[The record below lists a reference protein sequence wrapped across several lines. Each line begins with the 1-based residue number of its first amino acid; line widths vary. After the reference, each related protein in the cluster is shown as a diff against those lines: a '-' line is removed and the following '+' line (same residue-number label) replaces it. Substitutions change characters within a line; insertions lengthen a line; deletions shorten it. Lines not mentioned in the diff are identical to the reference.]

1 MILDFETFRVD
12 FDSRQVFRGAE
23 EVHLTPKA
31 MQLLQA
37 LIEAR
42 PKALARTE
50 IFEQLWPDTF
60 VADSNLATIVNEIR
74 RALGDDAH
82 SPRYVRTVHGFGYAF
97 CGEPSSEAA
106 APRGAALARLVWDG
120 GDEPLFS
127 GRNVIGRD
135 AGARVRIDDRTIS
148 RHHAAIVIQP
158 GTTMLEDLNSKNGT
172 YCDGIRVSTPVRLS
186 DGSVVEV
193 GSVKTIYREISGLST
208 TTHLR
213 D

>member
-1 MILDFETFRVD
+1 MMIDFETFRVD
-12 FDSRQVFRGAE
+12 FDRRQLFRGDE
-23 EVHLTPKA
+23 EVHLAPKA

-42 PKALARTE
+42 PRALARTE

-60 VADSNLATIVNEIR
+60 VADSNLATVVNEIR

-97 CGEPSSEAA
+97 CGEPSPEN
-106 APRGAALARLVWDG
+106 PRPQGAALARLVWDG
-120 GDEPLFS
+120 GEEPLFA

-135 AGARVRIDDRTIS
+135 AGAGVRIDDRTIS

-158 GTTMLEDLNSKNGT
+158 GRTTLEDLNSKNGT
-172 YCDGIRVSTPVRLS
+172 YCDGIRVSTAVPLS

-213 D
+213 G